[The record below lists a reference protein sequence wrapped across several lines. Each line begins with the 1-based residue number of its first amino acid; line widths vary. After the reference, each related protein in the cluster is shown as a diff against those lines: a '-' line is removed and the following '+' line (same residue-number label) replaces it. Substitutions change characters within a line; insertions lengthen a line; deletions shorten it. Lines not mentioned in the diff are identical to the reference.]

1 MQYHAKVLKKVTTL
15 RVMII
20 LSTVQK
26 SHRCLLTVQREVSM
40 IIQQHNRKSS

>member
-20 LSTVQK
+20 LSTVQNQ
-26 SHRCLLTVQREVSM
+26 SSWFINSTNRS
-40 IIQQHNRKSS
+40 QHD

>member
-20 LSTVQK
+20 YQQYK
-26 SHRCLLTVQREVSM
+26 ISHRGLLTVQREVSM
-40 IIQQHNRKSS
+40 INQQHNKN

>member
-20 LSTVQK
+20 LSTVQ
-26 SHRCLLTVQREVSM
+26 
-40 IIQQHNRKSS
+40 NKSSWFINSTKRSQHDYSTA